1 VTPLASGTEWRTY
14 ADELTGQIQAQ
25 VTSAD
30 FYFSFLSHS
39 GQLDS
44 VKRMV
49 GCALLCQL
57 PEAGLD
63 DAIETIHGQLSFY
76 LEDIGL
82 QSPEETVTL
91 SEGYALGVGHTEDD
105 PALW

>member
-1 VTPLASGTEWRTY
+1 MPLVSGTVWKTY
-14 ADELTGQIQAQ
+14 TDELSGQIRSQ

-30 FYFSFLSHS
+30 FQFSFLSHS

-57 PEAGLD
+57 PEADLD
-63 DAIETIHGQLSFY
+63 DALESIHGQLRFHF
-76 LEDIGL
+76 EDLAL
-82 QSPEETVTL
+82 QTPEQTVFL
-91 SEGYALGVGHTEDD
+91 SEGYSTGVDGTLDE

>member
-1 VTPLASGTEWRTY
+1 MPLASGTVWKTY
-14 ADELTGQIQAQ
+14 ADELSGQIRSQ

-30 FYFSFLSHS
+30 FHFSFLSHS

-57 PEAGLD
+57 PEATLD
-63 DAIETIHGQLSFY
+63 DALETIHDQLTFHFED
-76 LEDIGL
+76 LEIRPL
-82 QSPEETVTL
+82 EQTVL
-91 SEGYALGVGHTEDD
+91 ISDGYSAGIDSSDD
-105 PALW
+105 PAYWE